1 MIVLSCLAFITWL
14 YLVGAHGRFWSAG
27 PMLPSVTSRAG
38 DPDVAVVIPARNEAP
53 VLARCLASLL
63 AQDYA
68 GRLRIVLVDDCSVD
82 GTGDVARTFQDPRL
96 IIVSGLTRPGG
107 WSGKLWAVSQGL
119 QHVGDA
125 AYVLLTDADIHHEPT
140 HLATLVS
147 KAERDRLDLVS
158 EMVELRCASAAE
170 RMLVPAFVFFFQ
182 LLYPFARVNTPRC
195 RLAAA
200 AGGTMLVRATAL
212 ARIGGI
218 NSIRD
223 ALIDDVMLA
232 AAVKRGGPIW
242 LGHSALATSLRPYPH
257 AADIWRMISRTAYVQ
272 LRYSPIL
279 LLGTITGMGV
289 VWVLP
294 VLMLLLGTGVSR
306 WVAIVAFAISVA
318 SYVPTLSRFRLSP
331 LRALLLPAIGVFYTA
346 ATIGSAVDHYRGR
359 GVVWKQ
365 RSYQRMTS

>member
-1 MIVLSCLAFITWL
+1 MIVLSCLALITWL

-27 PMLPSVTSRAG
+27 PMLPSVTSQAG

-53 VLARCLASLL
+53 VLARCVASLL

-82 GTGDVARTFQDPRL
+82 GTGDVARAFQD
-96 IIVSGLTRPGG
+96 
-107 WSGKLWAVSQGL
+107 
-119 QHVGDA
+119 VGDA

-140 HLATLVS
+140 HLATLIS

-170 RMLVPAFVFFFQ
+170 RVLVPAFVFFFQ

-223 ALIDDVMLA
+223 ALIDDVTLA

-257 AADIWRMISRTAYVQ
+257 GVWSPEQPTCSCVIR
-272 LRYSPIL
+272 RYFYSERL
-279 LLGTITGMGV
+279 LA
-289 VWVLP
+289 WVLS
-294 VLMLLLGTGVSR
+294 GYYHR
-306 WVAIVAFAISVA
+306 
-318 SYVPTLSRFRLSP
+318 
-331 LRALLLPAIGVFYTA
+331 
-346 ATIGSAVDHYRGR
+346 
-359 GVVWKQ
+359 
-365 RSYQRMTS
+365 